1 MVHPPTPPHTGAA
14 PIRRARVRAS
24 RVRLCALGLAA
35 CLSVPAP
42 APAQAPPASYAA
54 GTQAQRA
61 TDGDDAIRPFQVHV
75 PDSALADLRR
85 RIAATRWPERETVG
99 DPSQGVRLA
108 TLQPLV
114 QYWGTDYDW
123 RRAEARLNALPQFMT
138 TIDGL
143 DIHFIHVRSRH
154 PDALPL
160 IMTHGWPGSVFELL
174 NAIGPLTDPT
184 AHGGRAE
191 DAFHVVLP
199 SMPGYGFSERPTA
212 PGWNRVDRMGAAWDV
227 LMKRLGYSHYV
238 SQGGDW
244 GALVAEAM
252 AVQAPEGLLGIH
264 VNMPGTVPPDVL
276 RRVRNGEPAPASLS
290 DAEKRAYARLQHF
303 YGKGFG
309 YADIMNT
316 RPQTISYG
324 LTDSPAGMLAFFYD
338 KFAEW
343 THSGG
348 EPEKVLSRDEM
359 LDNVTLYWLTNTG
372 ASSSRSYWDAA
383 HAGGGPFNAWDIPT
397 VPVAVTVFPG
407 EIYPAPRSW
416 AEQSFGNLIYYNEV
430 ETGGHFAAWEQP
442 ALFARELRAA
452 FRPLR
457 TARAA
462 RRP

>member
-1 MVHPPTPPHTGAA
+1 M
-14 PIRRARVRAS
+14 IRPSNGS
-24 RVRLCALGLAA
+24 RLRICALAA
-35 CLSVPAP
+35 AAYLSLPAP
-42 APAQAPPASYAA
+42 SHAQAPSPAAAA
-54 GTQAQRA
+54 GPQATAAR
-61 TDGDDAIRPFQVHV
+61 DDAIRPFRVQV
-75 PDSALADLRR
+75 PDAALAELRR
-85 RIAATRWPERETVG
+85 RIAATRWPDRETVP
-99 DPSQGVRLA
+99 DQSQGVRLA

-114 QYWGTDYDW
+114 QYWGTGYDW
-123 RRAEARLNALPQFMT
+123 RKAEARLNALPQFMT

-143 DIHFIHVRSRH
+143 DIHFIHVRSKH
-154 PDALPL
+154 ANALPL

-174 NAIGPLTDPT
+174 KAVGPLVDPT

-199 SMPGYGFSERPTA
+199 SIPGYGFSERPTA
-212 PGWNRVDRMGAAWDV
+212 PGANRVDRMGAAWDV
-227 LMKRLGYSHYV
+227 LMKRLGYRQYV

-276 RRVRNGEPAPASLS
+276 RLVRNGDPVPAGFS
-290 DAEKRAYARLQHF
+290 DEEKRAYARLQHF

-324 LTDSPAGMLAFFYD
+324 LTDSPAGMLAFYYD

-383 HAGGGPFNAWDIPT
+383 QGGGGPFNAWNIPK

-416 AEQSFGNLIYYNEV
+416 AEKSFGNLIHYNV
-430 ETGGHFAAWEQP
+430 VDRGGHFAAWEQP
-442 ALFARELRAA
+442 ELFARELRAA

-457 TARAA
+457 G
-462 RRP
+462 RR